1 MRIFRIIGRS
11 IQNAGKSIL
20 RNFSLSMAS
29 ITCSIITLI
38 LVSIGMLLSY
48 NINNITKNIE
58 NELTIVIFM
67 DKNITTDELNKT
79 KEDLNNIDNV
89 KHVTFKS
96 KEEIKNNM
104 ANENDTF
111 NKIISTW
118 EEGENP
124 LQDSFIIE
132 VKDIKD
138 INETATTIKNMEKV
152 SLVKYGETT
161 VNDLIKV
168 FSAVKKITIG
178 LVVGLILVTAFLIN
192 NTIKITIFSRKREID
207 IMRLVGTSNIVIK
220 LPFFIEGFFIG
231 FIGSLVPVLI
241 TIFGYSYVDNYKND
255 YTLYETEFRRII
267 KEIDPDYF
275 NILNKGKN
283 LVNDFS
289 DGLFERICVAS
300 LKNYNK
306 EQLKDMLDIDFK
318 TFEKPYVKKIK

>member
-1 MRIFRIIGRS
+1 
-11 IQNAGKSIL
+11 
-20 RNFSLSMAS
+20 
-29 ITCSIITLI
+29 
-38 LVSIGMLLSY
+38 
-48 NINNITKNIE
+48 
-58 NELTIVIFM
+58 
-67 DKNITTDELNKT
+67 
-79 KEDLNNIDNV
+79 
-89 KHVTFKS
+89 
-96 KEEIKNNM
+96 M

-231 FIGSLVPVLI
+231 LLG
-241 TIFGYSYVDNYKND
+241 D
-255 YTLYETEFRRII
+255 
-267 KEIDPDYF
+267 
-275 NILNKGKN
+275 
-283 LVNDFS
+283 
-289 DGLFERICVAS
+289 
-300 LKNYNK
+300 
-306 EQLKDMLDIDFK
+306 
-318 TFEKPYVKKIK
+318 

>member
-11 IQNAGKSIL
+11 IQNAGKSII

-241 TIFGYSYVDNYKND
+241 TIFGYSYAYNALNTVNLSN
-255 YTLYETEFRRII
+255 IM
-267 KEIDPDYF
+267 
-275 NILNKGKN
+275 NILT
-283 LVNDFS
+283 LVSPGEVIYKVSLLLILIGTVIGAFS
-289 DGLFERICVAS
+289 S
-300 LKNYNK
+300 
-306 EQLKDMLDIDFK
+306 
-318 TFEKPYVKKIK
+318 VKAVRKYLTI

>member
-1 MRIFRIIGRS
+1 MKIFRIIGRS

-48 NINNITKNIE
+48 NINNVTKNIE
-58 NELTIVIFM
+58 DELTIVIFM
-67 DKNITTDELNKT
+67 DKDITSDELSKT
-79 KEDLNNIDNV
+79 KEDLKNIDNI
-89 KHVTFKS
+89 KNVTFKS
-96 KEEIKNNM
+96 KEDIKNSM

-124 LQDSFIIE
+124 LQDSFIVD
-132 VKDIKD
+132 VKNVKD
-138 INETATTIKNMEKV
+138 INETATTIKNLEKV

-168 FSAVKKITIG
+168 FEAVKKITIG
-178 LVVGLILVTAFLIN
+178 LVIGLILVTAFLIN

-231 FIGSLVPVLI
+231 FIGSIVPVLI
-241 TIFGYSYVDNYKND
+241 TIFGYSYAYNALNTVNLSN
-255 YTLYETEFRRII
+255 IM
-267 KEIDPDYF
+267 
-275 NILNKGKN
+275 NILT
-283 LVNDFS
+283 LVSPGEVVYKVSLLLILIGTVIGAFS
-289 DGLFERICVAS
+289 S
-300 LKNYNK
+300 
-306 EQLKDMLDIDFK
+306 
-318 TFEKPYVKKIK
+318 VKAVRKYLTI

>member
-241 TIFGYSYVDNYKND
+241 TIFGYSYAYNALNTVNLSN
-255 YTLYETEFRRII
+255 IM
-267 KEIDPDYF
+267 
-275 NILNKGKN
+275 NILT
-283 LVNDFS
+283 LVSPGEVIYKVSLLLILFGTVIGAFS
-289 DGLFERICVAS
+289 S
-300 LKNYNK
+300 
-306 EQLKDMLDIDFK
+306 
-318 TFEKPYVKKIK
+318 VKAVRKYLTI

>member
-89 KHVTFKS
+89 KHVIFKS

-241 TIFGYSYVDNYKND
+241 TIFGYSYAYNALNTVNLSN
-255 YTLYETEFRRII
+255 IM
-267 KEIDPDYF
+267 
-275 NILNKGKN
+275 NILT
-283 LVNDFS
+283 LVSPGEVLYKVSLLLILIGTVIGAFS
-289 DGLFERICVAS
+289 S
-300 LKNYNK
+300 
-306 EQLKDMLDIDFK
+306 
-318 TFEKPYVKKIK
+318 VKAVRKYLTI

>member
-1 MRIFRIIGRS
+1 MKIFRIISRS

-48 NINNITKNIE
+48 NINNVTKNIE
-58 NELTIVIFM
+58 DELTIVIFM
-67 DKNITTDELNKT
+67 DKDITSDELNKT
-79 KEDLNNIDNV
+79 KEDLKNIDNI
-89 KHVTFKS
+89 KNVTFKS
-96 KEEIKNNM
+96 KEDIKNSM

-124 LQDSFIIE
+124 LQDSFIVD
-132 VKDIKD
+132 VKNVKD
-138 INETATTIKNMEKV
+138 INETATTIKNLEKV

-168 FSAVKKITIG
+168 FEAVKKVTIG
-178 LVVGLILVTAFLIN
+178 LVIGLILVTAFLIN

-231 FIGSLVPVLI
+231 FIGSIIPVLI
-241 TIFGYSYVDNYKND
+241 TIFGYSYAYNALNTVNLSN
-255 YTLYETEFRRII
+255 IM
-267 KEIDPDYF
+267 
-275 NILNKGKN
+275 NILT
-283 LVNDFS
+283 LVSPGEVVYKVSLLLILIGTVIGAFS
-289 DGLFERICVAS
+289 S
-300 LKNYNK
+300 
-306 EQLKDMLDIDFK
+306 
-318 TFEKPYVKKIK
+318 VKAVRKYLTI

>member
-38 LVSIGMLLSY
+38 LVSIGILLSY

-241 TIFGYSYVDNYKND
+241 TIFGYSYAYNALNTVNLSN
-255 YTLYETEFRRII
+255 IM
-267 KEIDPDYF
+267 
-275 NILNKGKN
+275 NILT
-283 LVNDFS
+283 LVSPGEVIYKVSLLLILIGTVIGAFS
-289 DGLFERICVAS
+289 S
-300 LKNYNK
+300 
-306 EQLKDMLDIDFK
+306 
-318 TFEKPYVKKIK
+318 VKAVRKYLTI

>member
-67 DKNITTDELNKT
+67 DKNITTEELNKT

-168 FSAVKKITIG
+168 FSAIKKITIG

-241 TIFGYSYVDNYKND
+241 TIFGYSYAYNALNTVNLSN
-255 YTLYETEFRRII
+255 IM
-267 KEIDPDYF
+267 
-275 NILNKGKN
+275 NILT
-283 LVNDFS
+283 LVSPGEVIYKVSLLLILIGTVIGAFS
-289 DGLFERICVAS
+289 S
-300 LKNYNK
+300 
-306 EQLKDMLDIDFK
+306 
-318 TFEKPYVKKIK
+318 VKAVRKYLTI

>member
-48 NINNITKNIE
+48 NINNVTKNIE
-58 NELTIVIFM
+58 DELTIVIFM
-67 DKNITTDELNKT
+67 DKDITSDELSKT
-79 KEDLNNIDNV
+79 KEDLKNIDNI
-89 KHVTFKS
+89 KNVTFKS
-96 KEEIKNNM
+96 KEDIKNSM

-124 LQDSFIIE
+124 LQDSFIVD
-132 VKDIKD
+132 VKNVKD
-138 INETATTIKNMEKV
+138 INETATTIKNLEKV

-168 FSAVKKITIG
+168 FEAVKKITIG
-178 LVVGLILVTAFLIN
+178 LVIGLILVTAFLIN

-231 FIGSLVPVLI
+231 FIGSIVPVLI
-241 TIFGYSYVDNYKND
+241 TIFGYSYAYNALNTVNLSN
-255 YTLYETEFRRII
+255 IM
-267 KEIDPDYF
+267 
-275 NILNKGKN
+275 NILT
-283 LVNDFS
+283 LVSPGEVIYKVSLLLILIGTVIGAFS
-289 DGLFERICVAS
+289 S
-300 LKNYNK
+300 
-306 EQLKDMLDIDFK
+306 
-318 TFEKPYVKKIK
+318 VKAVRKYLTI

>member
-89 KHVTFKS
+89 KHVNFKS

-241 TIFGYSYVDNYKND
+241 TIFGYSYAYNALNTVNLSN
-255 YTLYETEFRRII
+255 IM
-267 KEIDPDYF
+267 
-275 NILNKGKN
+275 NILT
-283 LVNDFS
+283 LVSPGEVIYKVSLLLILIGTVIGAFS
-289 DGLFERICVAS
+289 S
-300 LKNYNK
+300 
-306 EQLKDMLDIDFK
+306 
-318 TFEKPYVKKIK
+318 VKAVRKYLTI

>member
-1 MRIFRIIGRS
+1 MKIFRIIGRS

-67 DKNITTDELNKT
+67 DKDITTDELTKT
-79 KEDLNNIDNV
+79 KEDLNNIANI

-96 KEEIKNNM
+96 KEEIKNSM

-132 VKDIKD
+132 VKDIND
-138 INETATTIKNMEKV
+138 INETATTIKNLEKV

-168 FSAVKKITIG
+168 FAAVKKITIG
-178 LVVGLILVTAFLIN
+178 LVIGLILVTAFLIN

-231 FIGSLVPVLI
+231 FIGSIIPVLI
-241 TIFGYSYVDNYKND
+241 TIFGYTYAYNALKSINLSN
-255 YTLYETEFRRII
+255 IM
-267 KEIDPDYF
+267 
-275 NILNKGKN
+275 NILT
-283 LVNDFS
+283 LVTPNEIVYKVS
-289 DGLFERICVAS
+289 LFLVLIGTVIGAVS
-300 LKNYNK
+300 S
-306 EQLKDMLDIDFK
+306 
-318 TFEKPYVKKIK
+318 VKAVRKHLTI

>member
-11 IQNAGKSIL
+11 IQNASKSIL

-207 IMRLVGTSNIVIK
+207 IMRLVGTSNTVIK

-241 TIFGYSYVDNYKND
+241 TIFGYSYAYNALNTVNLSN
-255 YTLYETEFRRII
+255 IM
-267 KEIDPDYF
+267 
-275 NILNKGKN
+275 NILT
-283 LVNDFS
+283 LVSPGEVIYKVSLLLMLIGTVIGAFS
-289 DGLFERICVAS
+289 S
-300 LKNYNK
+300 
-306 EQLKDMLDIDFK
+306 
-318 TFEKPYVKKIK
+318 VKAVRKYLTI

>member
-1 MRIFRIIGRS
+1 MRIFRIISRS

-241 TIFGYSYVDNYKND
+241 TIFGYSYAYNALNTVNLSN
-255 YTLYETEFRRII
+255 IM
-267 KEIDPDYF
+267 
-275 NILNKGKN
+275 NILT
-283 LVNDFS
+283 LVSPGEVIYKVSLLLILIGTVIGAFS
-289 DGLFERICVAS
+289 S
-300 LKNYNK
+300 
-306 EQLKDMLDIDFK
+306 
-318 TFEKPYVKKIK
+318 VKAVRKYLTI

>member
-1 MRIFRIIGRS
+1 MKIFRIIGRS

-48 NINNITKNIE
+48 NINNVTKNIE
-58 NELTIVIFM
+58 DELTIVIFM
-67 DKNITTDELNKT
+67 DKDITSDELSKT
-79 KEDLNNIDNV
+79 KEDLKNIDNI
-89 KHVTFKS
+89 KNVTFKS
-96 KEEIKNNM
+96 KEDIKNSM

-124 LQDSFIIE
+124 LQDSFIVD
-132 VKDIKD
+132 VKNVKD
-138 INETATTIKNMEKV
+138 INETATTIKNLEKV

-168 FSAVKKITIG
+168 FDAVKKVTIG
-178 LVVGLILVTAFLIN
+178 LVIGLILVTAFLIN

-231 FIGSLVPVLI
+231 FIGSIVPVLI
-241 TIFGYSYVDNYKND
+241 TIFGYSYAYNALNTVNLSN
-255 YTLYETEFRRII
+255 IM
-267 KEIDPDYF
+267 
-275 NILNKGKN
+275 NILT
-283 LVNDFS
+283 LVSPGEVVYKVSLFLILIGTVIGAFS
-289 DGLFERICVAS
+289 S
-300 LKNYNK
+300 
-306 EQLKDMLDIDFK
+306 
-318 TFEKPYVKKIK
+318 VKAVRKYLTI

>member
-1 MRIFRIIGRS
+1 MKIFRIISRS

-48 NINNITKNIE
+48 NINNVTKNIE
-58 NELTIVIFM
+58 DELTIVIFM
-67 DKNITTDELNKT
+67 DKDITSDELNKT
-79 KEDLNNIDNV
+79 KEDLKNIDNI
-89 KHVTFKS
+89 KNVTFKS
-96 KEEIKNNM
+96 KEDIKNSM

-124 LQDSFIIE
+124 LQDSFIVD
-132 VKDIKD
+132 VKNVKD
-138 INETATTIKNMEKV
+138 INETATTIKNLEKV

-168 FSAVKKITIG
+168 FDAVKKVTIG
-178 LVVGLILVTAFLIN
+178 LVIGLILVTAFLIN

-231 FIGSLVPVLI
+231 FIGSIVPVLI
-241 TIFGYSYVDNYKND
+241 TIFGYSYVYNALN
-255 YTLYETEFRRII
+255 TVNLSNIM
-267 KEIDPDYF
+267 
-275 NILNKGKN
+275 NILT
-283 LVNDFS
+283 LVSPGEVVYKVSLFLILIGTIIGAFS
-289 DGLFERICVAS
+289 S
-300 LKNYNK
+300 
-306 EQLKDMLDIDFK
+306 
-318 TFEKPYVKKIK
+318 VKAVRKYLTI

>member
-1 MRIFRIIGRS
+1 MRIFRIIGKS

-241 TIFGYSYVDNYKND
+241 TIFGYSYAYNALNTVNLSN
-255 YTLYETEFRRII
+255 IM
-267 KEIDPDYF
+267 
-275 NILNKGKN
+275 NILT
-283 LVNDFS
+283 LVSPGEVIYKVSLLLILIGTVIGAFS
-289 DGLFERICVAS
+289 SVKAVRKYLTIWER
-300 LKNYNK
+300 
-306 EQLKDMLDIDFK
+306 
-318 TFEKPYVKKIK
+318 

>member
-231 FIGSLVPVLI
+231 FIGSIVPVLI
-241 TIFGYSYVDNYKND
+241 TIFGYSYAYNALNTVNLSN
-255 YTLYETEFRRII
+255 IM
-267 KEIDPDYF
+267 
-275 NILNKGKN
+275 NILT
-283 LVNDFS
+283 LVSPGEVIYKVSLLLILIGTVIGAFS
-289 DGLFERICVAS
+289 S
-300 LKNYNK
+300 
-306 EQLKDMLDIDFK
+306 
-318 TFEKPYVKKIK
+318 VKAVRKYLTI